1 MSKYV
6 IKCAINSA
14 LYSHIILYMLF
25 MELDAPVF
33 IFFNDVIFI
42 FLIKLLNDLGLKQS
56 TGAAKVTK
64 EAVVMLLNPMKL
76 EPLGH
81 EADLCLDVML

>member
-1 MSKYV
+1 
-6 IKCAINSA
+6 
-14 LYSHIILYMLF
+14 

-33 IFFNDVIFI
+33 IFFNDVIFV
-42 FLIKLLNDLGLKQS
+42 FLIKLLNDLGLKQG

-64 EAVVMLLNPMKL
+64 EAVVVMLNPVKF

-81 EADLCLDVML
+81 EADLRLDVVLEEQSFIFIPHD